1 MRLDKLEREALKF
14 VLKDFKGEIYLF
26 GSRLDDDK
34 RGGDIYPAPSPVI
47 KSKEEVN
54 YDSPLFLDMT
64 ENVKIFYD
72 KEDFF
77 KNYLDTLR
85 KKLSALGA
93 KKNLW

>member
-1 MRLDKLEREALKF
+1 
-14 VLKDFKGEIYLF
+14 
-26 GSRLDDDK
+26 
-34 RGGDIYPAPSPVI
+34 
-47 KSKEEVN
+47 
-54 YDSPLFLDMT
+54 MT

-93 KKNLW
+93 KKIIYGDSYYWDMKPDYKFGDVIEL